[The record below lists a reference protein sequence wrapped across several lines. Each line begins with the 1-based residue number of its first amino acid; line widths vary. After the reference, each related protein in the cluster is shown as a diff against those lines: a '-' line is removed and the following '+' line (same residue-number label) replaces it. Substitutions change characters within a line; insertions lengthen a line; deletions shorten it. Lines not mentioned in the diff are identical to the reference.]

1 VATVGRPLTYHKPK
15 EKEIKLT
22 IIMTKKTLKE
32 YCNEID
38 VWDGWLNNYKKYVPN
53 FIEETKTKVS
63 WQDWDKGV
71 FSEFFERS
79 NDQCVSSLRQ
89 GYFTKEEQDRIKSN
103 WNEIYPLLK
112 IIVENQENPQWEVYK
127 ELKTKIRQYTT
138 QDRKAATNRLVASL
152 QPNLISTI
160 VSEGD
165 LGDLINK
172 INTYTTSNISLE
184 GDWFKR
190 SYNVCK
196 LFQQVLEPE
205 NSMDII
211 TYPWQLLE
219 HLREINSSLIEKQK
233 GMESIIKLVQANKNL
248 ILTGAPGTGKTYKTA
263 EIAVALI
270 DGSNKLPNKRVDV
283 MSRYKTLIN
292 EKQIAFTT
300 FHQSLDYEE
309 FIEGLKPEIDEDSGE
324 MTYQVKNGI
333 FKKICN
339 KATSNPENLQLEK
352 LVESIM
358 DNAIKNATEYET
370 TFHKIKFKIIDF
382 SDEIIKIEHGTFNN
396 PNWSAPKN
404 PIVKINYSDL
414 LQLLQQPKKILSKKE
429 VATILKRKSKTT
441 PDNYLIA
448 INAILHDSVGQ
459 QNTTIQKNNSDEP
472 KYYDFIRKAWSGEKL
487 TDENKNYPI
496 DKVVEFIKNDILFKK
511 RENTNSQPHILII
524 DEINRGNISKI
535 FGELITLLE
544 KDKRIGEENEITVTL
559 PYSQE
564 TFGVPSNLF
573 IIGTMNTADRSIGH
587 IDYAIRRRFSFLSL
601 KSDRNV
607 ISSYDKYDNGTKE
620 KAENLFDEIKDFI
633 SSNIN
638 ADLDADD
645 LMIGHSYFLCKTAED
660 LKMRLEFEIIPLIEE
675 YEKDGIVMLEKSAMK
690 TKFEEW
696 KALL

>member
-1 VATVGRPLTYHKPK
+1 
-15 EKEIKLT
+15 
-22 IIMTKKTLKE
+22 MTKKTLKE

-38 VWDGWLNNYKKYVPN
+38 IWDGWLNNYKKYVPN
-53 FIEETKTKVS
+53 FIEEAKTKVS

-89 GYFTKEEQDRIKSN
+89 GYFTKEEQDRIKLN
-103 WNEIYPLLK
+103 WNEIYVLLK
-112 IIVENQENPQWEVYK
+112 IIAENQENPQWEVYK
-127 ELKTKIRQYTT
+127 ELKTKIRQYTS

-172 INTYTTSNISLE
+172 INTYTTSNISTE

-190 SYNVCK
+190 SYNVCN

-205 NSMDII
+205 NNMDII

-233 GMESIIKLVQANKNL
+233 GMESILKLVQANKNL

-283 MSRYKTLIN
+283 MNRYKTLIN

-309 FIEGLKPEIDEDSGE
+309 FIEGLKPELDDNTKE
-324 MTYQVKNGI
+324 MTYQVKEGI
-333 FKKICN
+333 FKEICERAKEKTSMASLNDAIEQFKESCSENIVKVKN
-339 KATSNPENLQLEK
+339 KSGTEFSVTYRGGK
-352 LVESIM
+352 TFRVRS
-358 DNAIKNATEYET
+358 DNSEAEEGRDFPANIDAIKKMYQGNEAGIYNKTYVWGILNYLRE
-370 TFHKIKFKIIDF
+370 
-382 SDEIIKIEHGTFNN
+382 
-396 PNWSAPKN
+396 
-404 PIVKINYSDL
+404 NYSVTNYSVDNTD
-414 LQLLQQPKKILSKKE
+414 KK
-429 VATILKRKSKTT
+429 
-441 PDNYLIA
+441 YL
-448 INAILHDSVGQ
+448 
-459 QNTTIQKNNSDEP
+459 
-472 KYYDFIRKAWSGEKL
+472 
-487 TDENKNYPI
+487 
-496 DKVVEFIKNDILFKK
+496 
-511 RENTNSQPHILII
+511 LII

-633 SSNIN
+633 SSYIN
-638 ADLDADD
+638 ADLDAED
-645 LMIGHSYFLCKTAED
+645 LMIGHSYFLCKTADD
-660 LKMRLEFEIIPLIEE
+660 LKMRLEFEMIPLIEE
-675 YEKDGIVMLEKSAMK
+675 YEKDGIIMLEKSAMK

>member
-1 VATVGRPLTYHKPK
+1 
-15 EKEIKLT
+15 
-22 IIMTKKTLKE
+22 MTKKTLNE
-32 YCNEID
+32 YCNEIHI
-38 VWDGWLNNYKKYVPN
+38 WDGWLNNYKKYVPN
-53 FIEETKTKVS
+53 FIEEAKTKVS
-63 WQDWDKGV
+63 WQDWDKDV

-89 GYFTKEEQDRIKSN
+89 GYFTKEEQDRIKLN
-103 WNEIYPLLK
+103 WNEIYALLK
-112 IIVENQENPQWEVYK
+112 IIAENQENPQWEVYK
-127 ELKTKIRQYTT
+127 ELKRKIRQYTS

-165 LGDLINK
+165 LGDLMNK
-172 INTYTTSNISLE
+172 INTYTTSKISME

-190 SYNVCK
+190 SNNVCK

-205 NSMDII
+205 NNMEII

-270 DGSNKLPNKRVDV
+270 DGSNKLPNKRADV
-283 MSRYKTLIN
+283 MNRYKTLIN

-309 FIEGLKPEIDEDSGE
+309 FIEGLKPELDDNTKE
-324 MTYQVKNGI
+324 MTYQVKEGI
-333 FKKICN
+333 FKGICERAKEKTSMASLNEAIEQFKESCSENIVKVKN
-339 KATSNPENLQLEK
+339 KSGTEFSVTYRGGK
-352 LVESIM
+352 TFRVRS
-358 DNAIKNATEYET
+358 DNSEAEEGRDFPANIDAIKKMYQGNEDGIYNKTYVWGILKYLRE
-370 TFHKIKFKIIDF
+370 
-382 SDEIIKIEHGTFNN
+382 
-396 PNWSAPKN
+396 
-404 PIVKINYSDL
+404 NYSVTNYSVDNTD
-414 LQLLQQPKKILSKKE
+414 KK
-429 VATILKRKSKTT
+429 
-441 PDNYLIA
+441 YL
-448 INAILHDSVGQ
+448 
-459 QNTTIQKNNSDEP
+459 
-472 KYYDFIRKAWSGEKL
+472 
-487 TDENKNYPI
+487 
-496 DKVVEFIKNDILFKK
+496 
-511 RENTNSQPHILII
+511 LII

-573 IIGTMNTADRSIGH
+573 IIGTMNTADRSVGH

-607 ISSYDKYDNGTKE
+607 ISSYDKYDNGTNE

-633 SSNIN
+633 SNNIN
-638 ADLDADD
+638 ADLDAED
-645 LMIGHSYFLCKTAED
+645 LMIGHSYFLCKTADD
-660 LKMRLEFEIIPLIEE
+660 LKMRLEFEMIPLIEE
-675 YEKDGIVMLEKSAMK
+675 YEKDGIIMLDKSSMK
-690 TKFEEW
+690 IKFEEW

>member
-1 VATVGRPLTYHKPK
+1 
-15 EKEIKLT
+15 
-22 IIMTKKTLKE
+22 MTKKTLKE
-32 YCNEID
+32 YCNELDI
-38 VWDGWLNNYKKYVPN
+38 WDGSLNNYKKYVPN
-53 FIEETKTKVS
+53 FIEEAKTKVS
-63 WQDWDKGV
+63 WQDWDKNV
-71 FSEFFERS
+71 FSEFFGRS
-79 NDQCVSSLRQ
+79 KYQCVSSLRQ
-89 GYFTKEEQDRIKSN
+89 GYFTKEEQDRIKLN
-103 WNEIYPLLK
+103 WNEIYVLLK
-112 IIVENQENPQWEVYK
+112 IIAENQENPQWEVYK
-127 ELKTKIRQYTT
+127 ELKTKIRQYTS

-160 VSEGD
+160 VSQGD

-172 INTYTTSNISLE
+172 INTYTTSNISTE

-205 NSMDII
+205 NNMDII
-211 TYPWQLLE
+211 TYPWQLLV

-283 MSRYKTLIN
+283 MNRYKTLIN

-309 FIEGLKPEIDEDSGE
+309 FIEGLKPELDDNTKE
-324 MTYQVKNGI
+324 MTYQVKEGI
-333 FKKICN
+333 FKDICERAKEKTSMASLNDAIEQFKESCSENIVKVKN
-339 KATSNPENLQLEK
+339 KSGTEFSVTYRGGK
-352 LVESIM
+352 TFRVRS
-358 DNAIKNATEYET
+358 DNSEAEEGRDFPANIDAIKKMYQGNDAGIYNKTYVWGILKYLRENYT
-370 TFHKIKFKIIDF
+370 VT
-382 SDEIIKIEHGTFNN
+382 
-396 PNWSAPKN
+396 
-404 PIVKINYSDL
+404 NYSVDNTD
-414 LQLLQQPKKILSKKE
+414 KK
-429 VATILKRKSKTT
+429 
-441 PDNYLIA
+441 YL
-448 INAILHDSVGQ
+448 
-459 QNTTIQKNNSDEP
+459 
-472 KYYDFIRKAWSGEKL
+472 
-487 TDENKNYPI
+487 
-496 DKVVEFIKNDILFKK
+496 
-511 RENTNSQPHILII
+511 LII

-564 TFGVPSNLF
+564 TFGDPTNLF

-607 ISSYDKYDNGTKE
+607 ISSYDKYDSGTKE
-620 KAENLFDEIKDFI
+620 KAENLFDEINDFI
-633 SSNIN
+633 SININ
-638 ADLDADD
+638 ADLDTED
-645 LMIGHSYFLCKTAED
+645 LMIGHSYFLCKTADD
-660 LKMRLEFEIIPLIEE
+660 LKMRLEFEMIPLIEE
-675 YEKDGIVMLEKSAMK
+675 YEKDGIIMLEKSEMK

>member
-1 VATVGRPLTYHKPK
+1 
-15 EKEIKLT
+15 
-22 IIMTKKTLKE
+22 MTKKTLKE

-38 VWDGWLNNYKKYVPN
+38 VWDGWLNNYKKYVPD
-53 FIEETKTKVS
+53 FIEEAKTKVS
-63 WQDWDKGV
+63 WQDWDKAV
-71 FSEFFERS
+71 FTEFFERS

-89 GYFTKEEQDRIKSN
+89 GYFTKEEQDKIKSN
-103 WNEIYPLLK
+103 WNEIYTLLK
-112 IIVENQENPQWEVYK
+112 IIAENQENPQWNVYK
-127 ELKTKIRQYTT
+127 ELKIKIRQYTT

-152 QPNLISTI
+152 QPYLISTI

-172 INTYTTSNISLE
+172 INTYTTSNVSLE

-196 LFQQVLEPE
+196 LFQQELEPA
-205 NSMDII
+205 NQIDII

-233 GMESIIKLVQANKNL
+233 GMENIIRLVQANKNL

-270 DGSNKLPNKRVDV
+270 DGSNKLPSKRADV
-283 MSRYKTLIN
+283 MNRYKTLIN
-292 EKQIAFTT
+292 AKQIAFTT

-309 FIEGLKPEIDEDSGE
+309 FIEGLKPEVDDNTKE
-324 MTYQVKNGI
+324 MTYQIKDGI
-333 FKKICN
+333 FKDICERA
-339 KATSNPENLQLEK
+339 KEKTSMESLNDAIEQFKESCS
-352 LVESIM
+352 ESIIKVKNKSGTEFSVTYRGGKTFRVRS
-358 DNAIKNATEYET
+358 DNSEAEEGKDFPANIDAIKKMYQGNEQGIYNKTYVWGILKYLRE
-370 TFHKIKFKIIDF
+370 
-382 SDEIIKIEHGTFNN
+382 
-396 PNWSAPKN
+396 
-404 PIVKINYSDL
+404 NYSVTNYSVDNTD
-414 LQLLQQPKKILSKKE
+414 KK
-429 VATILKRKSKTT
+429 
-441 PDNYLIA
+441 YL
-448 INAILHDSVGQ
+448 
-459 QNTTIQKNNSDEP
+459 
-472 KYYDFIRKAWSGEKL
+472 
-487 TDENKNYPI
+487 
-496 DKVVEFIKNDILFKK
+496 
-511 RENTNSQPHILII
+511 LII

-607 ISSYDKYDNGTKE
+607 ISSYDKYDNSTKE
-620 KAENLFDEIKDFI
+620 KAESLFDEIKDFI

-638 ADLDADD
+638 ADLEEDD
-645 LMIGHSYFLCKTAED
+645 
-660 LKMRLEFEIIPLIEE
+660 
-675 YEKDGIVMLEKSAMK
+675 
-690 TKFEEW
+690 
-696 KALL
+696 

>member
-1 VATVGRPLTYHKPK
+1 
-15 EKEIKLT
+15 
-22 IIMTKKTLKE
+22 MTKKTLKE

-38 VWDGWLNNYKKYVPN
+38 IWDGWLNNYKKYVPN
-53 FIEETKTKVS
+53 FIEEAKTKVS

-89 GYFTKEEQDRIKSN
+89 GYFTKEEQDRIKLN
-103 WNEIYPLLK
+103 WNEIYVLLK
-112 IIVENQENPQWEVYK
+112 IIAENQENPQWEVYK
-127 ELKTKIRQYTT
+127 ELKTKIRQYTS

-172 INTYTTSNISLE
+172 INTYTTSNISTE

-190 SYNVCK
+190 SYNVCN

-205 NSMDII
+205 NNMDII

-283 MSRYKTLIN
+283 MNRYKTLIN

-309 FIEGLKPEIDEDSGE
+309 FIEGLKPELDDNTKE
-324 MTYQVKNGI
+324 MTYQVKEGI
-333 FKKICN
+333 FKEICERAKEKTSMASLNDAIEQFKESCSENIVKVKN
-339 KATSNPENLQLEK
+339 KSGTEFSVTYRGGK
-352 LVESIM
+352 TFRVRS
-358 DNAIKNATEYET
+358 DNSEAEEGRDFPANIDAIKKMYQGNEAGIYNKTYVWGILKYLRE
-370 TFHKIKFKIIDF
+370 
-382 SDEIIKIEHGTFNN
+382 
-396 PNWSAPKN
+396 
-404 PIVKINYSDL
+404 NYSVTNYSVDNTD
-414 LQLLQQPKKILSKKE
+414 KK
-429 VATILKRKSKTT
+429 
-441 PDNYLIA
+441 YL
-448 INAILHDSVGQ
+448 
-459 QNTTIQKNNSDEP
+459 
-472 KYYDFIRKAWSGEKL
+472 
-487 TDENKNYPI
+487 
-496 DKVVEFIKNDILFKK
+496 
-511 RENTNSQPHILII
+511 LII

-633 SSNIN
+633 SSYIN
-638 ADLDADD
+638 ADLDAED
-645 LMIGHSYFLCKTAED
+645 LMIGHSYFLCKTADD
-660 LKMRLEFEIIPLIEE
+660 LKMRLEFEMIPLIEE
-675 YEKDGIVMLEKSAMK
+675 YEKDGIIMLEKSAMK

>member
-1 VATVGRPLTYHKPK
+1 MKNKKYWVISPNVKNNGEVESWRKFLSKYPLVCMGWSPQDNGGHYFYNEMKINDVVIVAQRQSWNWNIYSVGIVNSDVFSDGNGIESGVWEEMPSESWYKKLSFWISKPK
-15 EKEIKLT
+15 FENFNGYTGQIPPAIWQLTDEETIKSINTMIENERKNIELNE
-22 IIMTKKTLKE
+22 TLKM
-32 YCNEID
+32 
-38 VWDGWLNNYKKYVPN
+38 
-53 FIEETKTKVS
+53 
-63 WQDWDKGV
+63 
-71 FSEFFERS
+71 
-79 NDQCVSSLRQ
+79 
-89 GYFTKEEQDRIKSN
+89 
-103 WNEIYPLLK
+103 LK
-112 IIVENQENPQWEVYK
+112 
-127 ELKTKIRQYTT
+127 
-138 QDRKAATNRLVASL
+138 
-152 QPNLISTI
+152 
-160 VSEGD
+160 
-165 LGDLINK
+165 
-172 INTYTTSNISLE
+172 
-184 GDWFKR
+184 F
-190 SYNVCK
+190 
-196 LFQQVLEPE
+196 
-205 NSMDII
+205 
-211 TYPWQLLE
+211 
-219 HLREINSSLIEKQK
+219 
-233 GMESIIKLVQANKNL
+233 NKNL
-248 ILTGAPGTGKTYKTA
+248 ILTGAPGTGKTYKTT

-270 DGSNKLPNKRVDV
+270 DGSLPPTRVKL
-283 MSRYKTLIN
+283 MERYKELITV
-292 EKQIAFTT
+292 EQISFTT

-309 FIEGLKPEIDEDSGE
+309 FIEGLKPETDEDSGE

-382 SDEIIKIEHGTFNN
+382 SDDIIKIEHGTFNN
-396 PNWSAPKN
+396 PNWSTPKN

-414 LQLLQQPKKILSKKE
+414 LQLLQQPKKVLSKKE
-429 VATILKRKSKTT
+429 VATVLKRKSKTT

-448 INAILHDSVGQ
+448 INAILYDLVGQ

-607 ISSYDKYDNGTKE
+607 ISSYDKYENGTKE
-620 KAENLFDEIKDFI
+620 KAENLFDDIKDFI

-645 LMIGHSYFLCKTAED
+645 LMIGHSYFLCKTSDD
-660 LKMRLEFEIIPLIEE
+660 LKIRLEFEMIPLIEE
-675 YEKDGIVMLEKSAMK
+675 YEKDGIIMLEKSAMK
-690 TKFEEW
+690 SKFEEW
-696 KALL
+696 KATL